1 MRCGDN
7 DVEPKTKP
15 NSSSARRDSRSH
27 LSCLL
32 DLKIFNHQAQELLE
46 VPNSVSKR
54 SGGDQLFLR
63 LSFLCTH
70 QLLLA
75 ILASGNSTLLAV
87 VTCWQVLLYITLLLC
102 AFLSSYCTGS
112 LAAVVAPAQLAS

>member
-1 MRCGDN
+1 MMLSRRRSRIHLVR
-7 DVEPKTKP
+7 DVIQDHT
-15 NSSSARRDSRSH
+15 SQLSSRS
-27 LSCLL
+27 LA
-32 DLKIFNHQAQELLE
+32 KIFNHQAQELLE
-46 VPNSVSKR
+46 VPNSVSK

-87 VTCWQVLLYITLLLC
+87 VTCWQVC
-102 AFLSSYCTGS
+102 CT
-112 LAAVVAPAQLAS
+112 